1 MKREVILS
9 IQGRQRYEDQEP
21 EVIELVTAG
30 TMEFRDG
37 GWDIR
42 YEESD
47 LTGLAGTTTAFR
59 VGPRG
64 VVLKRTG
71 KLENQMIF
79 MEGRRHESLY
89 QLDIG
94 ALMIAVKAT
103 KVQSAVNE
111 QGGTVDIHYQIEIED
126 TAITG
131 LGRINGNL
139 HAFVYRIDSSPEL
152 VYGWCHG
159 RSRLRDEKQPRPGQ
173 LICFIE
179 CCGVRVSDISIVDSP
194 CWSCFLHGCE
204 RVQIH

>member
-1 MKREVILS
+1 MSRIPVMLS
-9 IQGRQRYEDQEP
+9 IRGVQNYQDAEP
-21 EVIELVTAG
+21 DVIELTTEG
-30 TMEFRDG
+30 TMEKQKEV
-37 GWDIR
+37 WEIT

-79 MEGRRHESLY
+79 MEGKRHESLY
-89 QLDIG
+89 RIDIG

-126 TAITG
+126 TAMGTVEYHLDI
-131 LGRINGNL
+131 
-139 HAFVYRIDSSPEL
+139 
-152 VYGWCHG
+152 
-159 RSRLRDEKQPRPGQ
+159 QP
-173 LICFIE
+173 
-179 CCGVRVSDISIVDSP
+179 VS
-194 CWSCFLHGCE
+194 
-204 RVQIH
+204 

>member
-1 MKREVILS
+1 MRRIPVMLS
-9 IQGRQRYEDQEP
+9 IRGVQNSQDGEP
-21 EVIELVTAG
+21 EVIELTTEG
-30 TMEFRDG
+30 TMEKQKEV
-37 GWDIR
+37 WEIS

-89 QLDIG
+89 QIDIG

-126 TAITG
+126 TAMGTVEYHLDI
-131 LGRINGNL
+131 
-139 HAFVYRIDSSPEL
+139 
-152 VYGWCHG
+152 
-159 RSRLRDEKQPRPGQ
+159 QP
-173 LICFIE
+173 
-179 CCGVRVSDISIVDSP
+179 VS
-194 CWSCFLHGCE
+194 
-204 RVQIH
+204 

>member
-1 MKREVILS
+1 MSRIPVMLS
-9 IQGRQRYEDQEP
+9 IRGVQNYQDAEP
-21 EVIELVTAG
+21 DVIELTTEG
-30 TMEFRDG
+30 TMEKQKEV
-37 GWDIR
+37 WEIT

-79 MEGRRHESLY
+79 KEGRRHESLY
-89 QLDIG
+89 QIDIG

-126 TAITG
+126 TAMGTVEYHLDI
-131 LGRINGNL
+131 
-139 HAFVYRIDSSPEL
+139 
-152 VYGWCHG
+152 
-159 RSRLRDEKQPRPGQ
+159 QP
-173 LICFIE
+173 
-179 CCGVRVSDISIVDSP
+179 VS
-194 CWSCFLHGCE
+194 
-204 RVQIH
+204 

>member
-1 MKREVILS
+1 MSRIPVMLS
-9 IQGRQRYEDQEP
+9 IRGVQNYQDAEP
-21 EVIELVTAG
+21 DVIELTTEG
-30 TMEFRDG
+30 TMEKQKEV
-37 GWDIR
+37 WEIT

-89 QLDIG
+89 QIDIG

-126 TAITG
+126 TAMGTVEYHLDI
-131 LGRINGNL
+131 
-139 HAFVYRIDSSPEL
+139 
-152 VYGWCHG
+152 
-159 RSRLRDEKQPRPGQ
+159 QPV
-173 LICFIE
+173 E
-179 CCGVRVSDISIVDSP
+179 
-194 CWSCFLHGCE
+194 
-204 RVQIH
+204 